1 MSDWVYVGAAYGL
14 TWIALAAY
22 SFTVLARR
30 RKAAR
35 NLKDIEE

>member
-14 TWIALAAY
+14 TWIGLAVY
-22 SFTVLARR
+22 SLSVFARR

-35 NLKDIEE
+35 NLEDLGE

>member
-14 TWIALAAY
+14 TWAALAVY

-30 RKAAR
+30 NKAAR
-35 NLKDIEE
+35 NLEDLEQ